1 MNTLPVRGIRQPAGA
16 PSSPPG
22 ISIVIPHLNQPDLL
36 AQCLTCL
43 RDQSF
48 DMRQAEIIVI
58 DNGSAEPPRAVVE
71 AFPGTR
77 LATEATPGPGPA
89 RNRGVTLARAPVVAF
104 TDADCLP
111 DRGWVAAIL
120 ARFAADPGLAILGGD
135 LRVVIDIPGRPNMAE
150 AYDML
155 YGFRQRLNIAWRHFS
170 ATANLATRR
179 AVLDAVGPFGGLDI
193 SEDLEWGQ
201 RAAAIGFTTVFAE
214 EMLVRHPARRSMAA
228 LRAQWAR
235 HITHSYRLS
244 GDGPRGRLRWALTIP
259 LIALS
264 PLAEL
269 PNVLTSDRV
278 SGGRARALA
287 FAGLVRVRLFRAWRM
302 LLAMVDG
309 AGETR
314 RLRWN
319 PPSPPAPGPR

>member
-1 MNTLPVRGIRQPAGA
+1 MSPRPRPAA
-16 PSSPPG
+16 RPE
-22 ISIVIPHLNQPDLL
+22 ISIIIPHLNQSALL
-36 AQCLTCL
+36 AECLACL
-43 RDQSF
+43 REQSF
-48 DMRQAEIIVI
+48 DMSRAEIIVI
-58 DNGSAEPPRAVVE
+58 DNGSAEPPCAAVE

-77 LATEATPGPGPA
+77 LVTETTPGPGPA
-89 RNRGVTLARAPVVAF
+89 RNRGVALARAPVVAF

-111 DRGWVAAIL
+111 DRGWVEAIL

-135 LRVVIDIPGRPNMAE
+135 VQVVIDPPGRPNMAE

-155 YGFRQRLNIAWRHFS
+155 YGFRQRLNIAWRRFS

-201 RAAAIGFTTVFAE
+201 RAAARGFTTVFAE

-228 LRAQWAR
+228 LRAQWGR
-235 HITHSYRLS
+235 HVTHSYRL
-244 GDGPRGRLRWALTIP
+244 GAERTGGRIRWALTIP

-264 PLAEL
+264 PLAEV
-269 PNVLTSDRV
+269 PTVLTSDRV
-278 SGGRARALA
+278 AGPRARALA
-287 FAGLVRVRLFRAWRM
+287 FAGLVRMRLFRARRM
-302 LLAMVDG
+302 LLAMLDG

-319 PPSPPAPGPR
+319 PPQP